1 VAAPVNASV
10 RIPATPRAAGWRN
23 VVYGNWNIADPLK
36 MNDNHGK
43 RGTAMATA
51 DQPTLY
57 DDLLDLLAETADVDR
72 LVSYR
77 LPDDKQLR
85 LEELLQKSKDGLLTA
100 DERGELDEY
109 ERFEHIGRMLK
120 ARLRRK
126 RSP

>member
-1 VAAPVNASV
+1 MAP
-10 RIPATPRAAGWRN
+10 G
-23 VVYGNWNIADPLK
+23 
-36 MNDNHGK
+36 
-43 RGTAMATA
+43 

-77 LPDDKQLR
+77 LPDDEQLR